1 MFSVL
6 DTLAVTNSV
15 TLAMADLK
23 LSAIFL
29 AAVSMLP
36 SRVRVIPRYLNSVTS
51 TRSVPLYVKV
61 GIAELPL
68 LKKTMTFVLSVLSL
82 SPLKRVEI
90 VQLELQ
96 IFSRV

>member
-1 MFSVL
+1 M
-6 DTLAVTNSV
+6 
-15 TLAMADLK
+15 
-23 LSAIFL
+23 LS
-29 AAVSMLP
+29 
-36 SRVRVIPRYLNSVTS
+36 
-51 TRSVPLYVKV
+51 YVKV
-61 GIAELPL
+61 GIAELLL